1 MNSASITKTLC
12 ALACGFAL
20 AASAHAGEMTPNK
33 KGPTSSNESAPAEDT
48 LKKKGKSGKAVMPSK
63 GPSSVSESAPAKTG
77 KQKPGKLVN
86 DDKNTPNP
94 KTPSG
99 SSESA
104 PAKSR

>member
-1 MNSASITKTLC
+1 M
-12 ALACGFAL
+12 
-20 AASAHAGEMTPNK
+20 
-33 KGPTSSNESAPAEDT
+33 
-48 LKKKGKSGKAVMPSK
+48 KKKGKSGKAVMPSK

-77 KQKPGKLVN
+77 KEKPGQLMN

-104 PAKSR
+104 PAKTR